1 MNINFFTLGSIH
13 GRFNRFNLKN
23 MLRTIFYL
31 LPPGVRL
38 FIRKVVY
45 FPADLIQ
52 GRSGELRP
60 PRRLIY
66 TGGGDFR
73 LIGEQ
78 WVAFFEE
85 YAGLNEENNVLDIG
99 SGIGRIA
106 IPMTRFLRG
115 RYEGFDAVKQGVDW
129 CRKHISK
136 RFPNFRFT
144 YVDLF
149 NDLYK
154 SKGVNAANFVFPYKE
169 EEFDLA
175 CSISVFTHM
184 LPEEVENYLRETH
197 RVLKNRGY
205 LVASFF
211 ILDEDSR
218 RRMAEYDGLD
228 FRHSYGHYALLDKKV
243 KSANVAFDRGYLLE
257 AVERAGF
264 VLERETAGHWCGREK
279 VQAMRFQDILVLR
292 KVAV

>member
-1 MNINFFTLGSIH
+1 MRL
-13 GRFNRFNLKN
+13 L
-23 MLRTIFYL
+23 LRKI
-31 LPPGVRL
+31 
-38 FIRKVVY
+38 VY
-45 FPADLIQ
+45 FPADL
-52 GRSGELRP
+52 LRKEQNDLLP
-60 PRRLIY
+60 PKRLIY
-66 TGGGDFR
+66 TGGGDFQ

-78 WVAFFEE
+78 WVNFFEE
-85 YAGLNEENNVLDIG
+85 QAGLNEESNVLDIG

-129 CRKHISK
+129 CRKHIGR
-136 RFPNFRFT
+136 RFPNFHFT

-154 SKGVNAANFVFPYKE
+154 SKGINAANFVFPYEE

-184 LPEEVENYLRETH
+184 LPGEVENYLRETR
-197 RVLKNRGY
+197 RVLKKGGY
-205 LVASFF
+205 LVATFF

-218 RRMAEYDGLD
+218 RRMAAYDGLN
-228 FRHSYGHYALLDKKV
+228 FRHAYGHYALLDKKV

-264 VLERETAGHWCGREK
+264 VLEREVAGHWCGREK